1 MRYMLAT
8 AIIILII
15 AGGPALPAQSL
26 AVGSGTK
33 SGSESP
39 TVRHVIGLENISSQ
53 KSGKL
58 SVQNG
63 SMLFTGGKDVAMV
76 PVTSIDG
83 IYVGSETTQSG
94 GKVARGVKTAAIAA
108 PYGSGKV
115 LTLLM
120 RTKVDILT
128 ISYHGRGGG
137 LHAAIFALPIGQGID
152 MRTQLI
158 AAGARESATAGQ
170 ELKEGKQP

>member
-1 MRYMLAT
+1 MRYLVAST
-8 AIIILII
+8 IIVVII
-15 AGGPALPAQSL
+15 AGGPALLAQSL

-33 SGSESP
+33 SGSQSP
-39 TVRHVIGLENISSQ
+39 TVRHVIGLENISAQ

-58 SVQNG
+58 SVQDGAMQFN
-63 SMLFTGGKDVAMV
+63 GGKDVAKV
-76 PVTSIDG
+76 PVTSIEG

-94 GKVARGVKTAAIAA
+94 GKVGRGVKTAAIAA

-115 LTLLM
+115 LSLLM

-128 ISYHGRGGG
+128 ISYHGAGGG
-137 LHAAIFALPIGQGID
+137 LHAAIFALPIGQGAD
-152 MRTQLI
+152 MRAQLI
-158 AAGARESATAGQ
+158 AAGAREGATAGL